1 MILKLNETESLDLK
15 YSFRSSIYFETISGH
30 NLDLNNLTGNDLMIL
45 FYAVFVASLQ
55 KEKKPIVDMIQ
66 FMDII
71 DENGGERCIYNFSKW
86 YVEQIQ
92 IQWQLEEDPEE
103 KTNTDVK
110 GKKTYASKKKKP

>member
-1 MILKLNETESLDLK
+1 MTLKISESETLDLK

-30 NLDLNNLTGNDLMIL
+30 NLDLQKLNGNDLMIL

-55 KEKKPIVDMIQ
+55 KEKKPIIDMIQ

-71 DENGGERCIYNFSKW
+71 DNNGGEKCLLAFSQW

-103 KTNTDVK
+103 KTNVDVK
-110 GKKTYASKKKKP
+110 GKKTFASKKKLA